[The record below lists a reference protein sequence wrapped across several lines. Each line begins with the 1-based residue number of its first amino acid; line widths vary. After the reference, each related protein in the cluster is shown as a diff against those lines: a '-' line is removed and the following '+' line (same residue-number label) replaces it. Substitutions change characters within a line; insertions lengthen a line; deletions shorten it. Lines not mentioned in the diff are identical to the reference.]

1 MSQITAEYVLKTFDY
16 ERNVKIP
23 FYVQFASYIR
33 LQIQAGNFKA
43 DDVMVTET
51 KLCEILNVSR
61 TTIRQSFNML
71 VEEGY
76 LVRTR
81 GRGSYISK
89 PKLNRR
95 IDYMYNFTES
105 INRINAKP
113 SSVVLDC
120 KIIKANSTVAEVMK
134 LPLENSFVF
143 YLRRLRCANNQPIL
157 VEESF
162 IPALLC
168 PNIIDIDFSKNSLY
182 STLKNKYGLNI
193 DRAQETI
200 EAIIIDKDT
209 ENLLKCGKNSMPGY
223 RIERLAY
230 LKSGMIF
237 EFTRSITRADK
248 CVFKLELKYSNK
260 NGNGIDI
267 ERKINT

>member
-1 MSQITAEYVLKTFDY
+1 MSQITSKYVKETFDFDSS
-16 ERNVKIP
+16 VKIP
-23 FYVQFASYIR
+23 FYVQFASYVR
-33 LQIQAGNFKA
+33 LQIQAGNFKS
-43 DDVMVTET
+43 DDIMVAET

-61 TTIRQSFNML
+61 TTIRQAFNML

-76 LVRTR
+76 LFRTR

-105 INRINAKP
+105 INRIGAEP
-113 SSVVLDC
+113 SSLVLDS
-120 KIIKANSTVAEVMK
+120 KIIKASNIVAEVMK
-134 LPLENSFVF
+134 LPNQNPFVF

-157 VEESF
+157 VEESY

-168 PNIIDIDFSKNSLY
+168 PNINDIDFSINSLY
-182 STLKNKYGLNI
+182 STLRNKYGLNI
-193 DRAQETI
+193 DRAE
-200 EAIIIDKDT
+200 ESLESIIIDKDT
-209 ENLLKCGKNSMPGY
+209 RDLLKCNQSNMPCF

-230 LKSGMIF
+230 LKNNMIF
-237 EFTRSITRADK
+237 EFTTSITRADK
-248 CVFKLELKYSNK
+248 CAFKLELKYNNK
-260 NGNGIDI
+260 TGNGIDI

>member
-1 MSQITAEYVLKTFDY
+1 MSQISVEYVEKTFDFDDS
-16 ERNVKIP
+16 VKIP
-23 FYVQFASYIR
+23 FYVQFASYVR
-33 LQIQAGNFKA
+33 LQIQAGNFKS
-43 DDVMVTET
+43 DDTMVTET

-61 TTIRQSFNML
+61 TTIRQAFNML

-76 LVRTR
+76 LFRIR
-81 GRGSYISK
+81 GKGSFISK

-105 INRINAKP
+105 INRIGANP
-113 SSVVLDC
+113 SSIVLDC

-134 LPLENSFVF
+134 LPPQNSFVF

-157 VEESF
+157 VEESY

-168 PNIIDIDFSKNSLY
+168 PNIIDIDFSLSSLY
-182 STLKNKYGLNI
+182 ATLLNKYGLNI
-193 DRAQETI
+193 DRAEEII
-200 EAIIIDKDT
+200 EAVIIDNDT
-209 ENLLKCGKNSMPGY
+209 TKLLECDNNCMPGY
-223 RIERLAY
+223 RIERVAY
-230 LKSGMIF
+230 LKNGMVF
-237 EFTRSITRADK
+237 EFTTSTTRADK
-248 CVFKLELKYSNK
+248 CTFKLELKYNNK